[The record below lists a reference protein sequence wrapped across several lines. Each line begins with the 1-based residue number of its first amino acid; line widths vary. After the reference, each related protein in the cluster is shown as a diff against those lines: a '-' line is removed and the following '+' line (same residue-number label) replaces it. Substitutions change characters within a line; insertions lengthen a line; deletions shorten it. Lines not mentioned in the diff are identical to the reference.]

1 VYLLLNEEESTM
13 NAGALV
19 PVIVAGMQEKYIRAF
34 RQAGAIRPAS
44 ATTLERVGCRESSVV
59 GSLIRQGVLV
69 AMDGGRYYLDTDA
82 VESLAAHRR
91 IGVMVAVG
99 ALAIG
104 LVLLML
110 LR

>member
-1 VYLLLNEEESTM
+1 
-13 NAGALV
+13 
-19 PVIVAGMQEKYIRAF
+19 
-34 RQAGAIRPAS
+34 
-44 ATTLERVGCRESSVV
+44 
-59 GSLIRQGVLV
+59 
-69 AMDGGRYYLDTDA
+69 MDGGRYYLDTDA

-99 ALAIG
+99 ALAVG